1 MKKILLSGAS
11 IAVLSLSLVSSANA
25 QSMGNVYGDGTWYV
39 SLFGGVSFANS
50 AKTKLTATTTSS
62 LITTSGTLGVTQRFK
77 DGFSVGIAA
86 GKQLTDMFR
95 AEVELSY
102 SKVNNKN
109 LLLTA
114 TTGSSTTV
122 GIGGNTS
129 ALYVLGNVW
138 ADLDIGQK
146 FTPYIGGGLG
156 VAFMKNKLSGSGSS
170 ISDNSQG
177 FAFQLGAGVKY
188 PISPVIDI
196 EIGYRYK
203 SVLNP
208 DYSFLG
214 GALKFNNQDFDT
226 HNVFAGLTYRF
237 GVP

>member
-1 MKKILLSGAS
+1 
-11 IAVLSLSLVSSANA
+11 
-25 QSMGNVYGDGTWYV
+25 MGNIYGDGTWYV

-50 AKTKLTATTTSS
+50 AKTRATATTTTGTF
-62 LITTSGTLGVTQRFK
+62 TTATANITQRFK

-86 GKQLTDMFR
+86 GKQLTDIFR

-102 SKVNNKN
+102 SKVKNKN
-109 LLLTA
+109 LSLTTV
-114 TTGSSTTV
+114 TTGSSTTF
-122 GIGGNTS
+122 GIGGNTN

-146 FTPYIGGGLG
+146 FTPYVGGGLG
-156 VAFMKNKLSGSGSS
+156 VAFMKNKISTGTSS
-170 ISDNSQG
+170 ISDKSQG

-188 PISPVIDI
+188 PVSPVMDI

-208 DYSFLG
+208 NYSFVG

>member
-1 MKKILLSGAS
+1 MRKILLSGAS
-11 IAVLSLSLVSSANA
+11 IAALSLSLVSAANA
-25 QSMGNVYGDGTWYV
+25 QSMGDVYGDGTWYV

-50 AKTKLTATTTSS
+50 AKTRATVTTATGTFTT
-62 LITTSGTLGVTQRFK
+62 GTASVTQRFK
-77 DGFSVGIAA
+77 DGYSVGIAA

-102 SKVNNKN
+102 TKVKNKN
-109 LLLTA
+109 LTIATTA
-114 TTGSSTTV
+114 TSTTS
-122 GIGGNTS
+122 GIGGDTS

-146 FTPYIGGGLG
+146 FTPYVGGGLG
-156 VAFMKNKLSGSGSS
+156 VAFMKNKISTTSGSL
-170 ISDNSQG
+170 SDKSQG

-188 PISPVIDI
+188 PVSDVMDI

-208 DYSFLG
+208 DYSFAG
-214 GALKFNNQDFDT
+214 GALKFNNQDFAT
-226 HNVFAGLTYRF
+226 HSVFAGLTYRF